1 MEILESIKKC
11 SYIEK
16 VNIKNIFA
24 VVVSHFSLRVPQT
37 FPEKMIFST
46 EYEI

>member
-1 MEILESIKKC
+1 MKKC
-11 SYIEK
+11 ARIEK

-24 VVVSHFSLRVPQT
+24 VVLSYFGLRVPQT

-46 EYEI
+46 EYKI